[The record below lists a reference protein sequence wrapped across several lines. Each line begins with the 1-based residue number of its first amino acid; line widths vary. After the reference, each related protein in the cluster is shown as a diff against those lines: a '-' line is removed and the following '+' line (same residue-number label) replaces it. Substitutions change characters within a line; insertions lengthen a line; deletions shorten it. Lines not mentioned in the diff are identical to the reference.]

1 MIDLSPI
8 KKYIDEPDSF
18 MIDFVPHEIQ
28 SVGLDSFLEYNFR
41 NLDCTRVCKDGL
53 RPMQTIGHPYR
64 HIITQIIF
72 IIKNYVEED
81 KQAECLERLLKQHR
95 DNLEYEQVNP
105 PIWYGSEKDHRKYEK
120 QYENKDSTKS
130 KIKHTNQQNIDFS
143 DTSKRQTAAEK
154 KLAAK
159 VIKLNSLSFKIK
171 PQI

>member
-1 MIDLSPI
+1 MLDLSAI

-18 MIDFVPHEIQ
+18 MINFVPHEIQ

-81 KQAECLERLLKQHR
+81 KQDEYYERLLKQHR
-95 DNLEYEQVNP
+95 DNLEYEQINP
-105 PIWYGSEKDHRKYEK
+105 PIWYGTEKDRRKYEK

-130 KIKHTNQQNIDFS
+130 KVKHTKQQNIDFP
-143 DTSKRQTAAEK
+143 DTSKRQTTAEK

-159 VIKLNSLSFKIK
+159 VIKLNSLSFKLK
-171 PQI
+171 PQN

>member
-1 MIDLSPI
+1 MFDLSSI

-18 MIDFVPHEIQ
+18 MINFIPHEIQ

-41 NLDCTRVCKDGL
+41 NLDCTRVYKDGL

-72 IIKNYVEED
+72 IIKNYIEED
-81 KQAECLERLLKQHR
+81 KQDEYFERLIKQHR
-95 DNLEYEQVNP
+95 DNLEYEKTNP
-105 PIWYGSEKDHRKYEK
+105 PIWYGTEKDRRKYER
-120 QYENKDSTKS
+120 QYENKDSTKP
-130 KIKHTNQQNIDFS
+130 KLKRTKQQNIDSS
-143 DTSKRQTAAEK
+143 DKPKRQTVAEK

-171 PQI
+171 PKN

>member
-18 MIDFVPHEIQ
+18 MINFVPHEIQ

-41 NLDCTRVCKDGL
+41 SLDCTRVCKDGL

-72 IIKNYVEED
+72 IIKNYIEED
-81 KQAECLERLLKQHR
+81 KQDKYLERLLKQHK
-95 DNLEYEQVNP
+95 DNLEYEQTNS
-105 PIWYGSEKDHRKYEK
+105 PIWYGTEKDRRKYEK

-130 KIKHTNQQNIDFS
+130 KVKRTKQQDIDFS
-143 DTSKRQTAAEK
+143 DMPKKQTAAEK
-154 KLAAK
+154 KLAARVAK
-159 VIKLNSLSFKIK
+159 INALSFKIK